1 MSWKMF
7 LDIARK
13 PNSSRLDEEMR
24 RGVTIGRKAYIADLM
39 LFDRSSLA
47 EASRWETDR
56 IFLDLS
62 PERGLETYRILLSE
76 RTRAIECFRRRLPRV
91 LEALSW
97 HPAA

>member
-7 LDIARK
+7 LEIARK

-47 EASRWETDR
+47 EAQSRWDR
-56 IFLDLS
+56 F
-62 PERGLETYRILLSE
+62 PERGGETYRILLSE
-76 RTRAIECFRRRLPRV
+76 LAEARAAERHAMGLGTAIEHSCSEV
-91 LEALSW
+91 QS
-97 HPAA
+97 